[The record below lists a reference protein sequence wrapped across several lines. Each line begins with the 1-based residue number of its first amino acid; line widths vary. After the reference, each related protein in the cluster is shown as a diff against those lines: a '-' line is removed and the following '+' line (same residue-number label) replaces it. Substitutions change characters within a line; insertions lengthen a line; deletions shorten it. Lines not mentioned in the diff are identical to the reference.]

1 MKPWLKWTLAALV
14 LALLGT
20 GALRTLNARSAKQA
34 ALEAQQQAQK
44 TQVSIDLTAADV
56 ISLKVREVPQNIAIS
71 GDIKAVNTAFVK
83 ARVAG
88 ELQGLVLREGDAVK
102 AGQILAHIDP
112 TDSNAR
118 LNQARQQA
126 QAARAQVDI
135 AQRSFD
141 NSRAL
146 VAQGFISNTA
156 LETSQA
162 NLAAAQANHAAAQ
175 SAADVAAK
183 ALDDTLLRAPISG
196 QISQRMAQTGER
208 LAVEARVV
216 EIVDLSRLELEAALS
231 AEDAAKIRLGQIAQL
246 RVDGLQQLVSAR
258 VVRINPSATAGSRSV
273 RVYLA
278 IEPGSALRQGLFAQ
292 GVVLAGS
299 LNTLALPLTAVRT
312 DKPQPYVQVIVQNLV
327 QHVPVELGQRGE
339 ANQQTWVAVK
349 GLVEGAQVIGGTVG
363 SLRAGTQV
371 RVAAPTPGNP

>member
-1 MKPWLKWTLAALV
+1 MKPWLKWTLAV
-14 LALLGT
+14 LLMALLGA
-20 GALRTLNARSAKQA
+20 GAQRTLSARSAKQA
-34 ALEAQQQAQK
+34 ALAAQQQAQK

-118 LNQARQQA
+118 LSQARQQA

-183 ALDDTLLRAPISG
+183 AVDDTQLRAPISG
-196 QISQRMAQTGER
+196 LISQRLAQTGER

-216 EIVDLSRLELEAALS
+216 EIVDLNRLELEAALS
-231 AEDAAKIRLGQIAQL
+231 AEDAAKIRLGQSAQL
-246 RVDGLQQLVSAR
+246 RVDGMPHNLSAR
-258 VVRINPSATAGSRSV
+258 VVRINPSATAGSRAV

-278 IEPGSALRQGLFAQ
+278 IEPDGALRQGLFAQ

-339 ANQQTWVAVK
+339 ANQQTLVAVK
-349 GLVEGAQVIGGTVG
+349 GLAEGAQVIGGTMG

-371 RVAAPTPGNP
+371 RIAAPAPGNP

>member
-1 MKPWLKWTLAALV
+1 
-14 LALLGT
+14 LLGA

-88 ELQGLVLREGDAVK
+88 ELQGLVLREGDTVK
-102 AGQILAHIDP
+102 AGQKLAHIDP

-118 LNQARQQA
+118 LSQARQQA

-231 AEDAAKIRLGQIAQL
+231 AEDAAKIRLGQSAQL

-258 VVRINPSATAGSRSV
+258 VVRINPSATAGSRAV

-339 ANQQTWVAVK
+339 ANQQTLVAVK
-349 GLVEGAQVIGGTVG
+349 GLAEGAQVIGGTLG

-371 RVAAPTPGNP
+371 RIAAPAPGNP

>member
-88 ELQGLVLREGDAVK
+88 ELQGLVLREGDTVK
-102 AGQILAHIDP
+102 AGQKLAHIDP

-118 LNQARQQA
+118 LSQARQQA

-146 VAQGFISNTA
+146 VAQGFISSTA

-196 QISQRMAQTGER
+196 LISQRLAQTGER

-231 AEDAAKIRLGQIAQL
+231 AEDAAKIRLGQSAQL

-258 VVRINPSATAGSRSV
+258 VVRINPSATAGSRAV

-278 IEPGSALRQGLFAQ
+278 IEPGSALRQGLFVQ

-339 ANQQTWVAVK
+339 ANQQTLVAVK
-349 GLVEGAQVIGGTVG
+349 GLAEGAQVIGGTVG

-371 RVAAPTPGNP
+371 RIAAPAPGNP

>member
-102 AGQILAHIDP
+102 AGQVLAQIDP
-112 TDSNAR
+112 SDSKAR
-118 LNQARQQA
+118 LSQARQQA

-258 VVRINPSATAGSRSV
+258 VVRINPSATAGSRAV

-278 IEPGSALRQGLFAQ
+278 IEPGSALRQGLFVQ

-339 ANQQTWVAVK
+339 ANQQTLVAVK
-349 GLVEGAQVIGGTVG
+349 GLAEGAQVIGGTLG

-371 RVAAPTPGNP
+371 RIAAPAPGNP

>member
-1 MKPWLKWTLAALV
+1 MKPWLKWTVTALV
-14 LALLGT
+14 LALLGA
-20 GALRTLNARSAKQA
+20 GALRTLSARSAKQA

-56 ISLKVREVPQNIAIS
+56 INLNVREVPQNIAIS

-83 ARVAG
+83 ARVPG
-88 ELQGLVLREGDAVK
+88 ELLGLVLREGDAVK
-102 AGQILAHIDP
+102 AGQVLAQIDP
-112 TDSNAR
+112 SDSNAR
-118 LNQARQQA
+118 LSQARQQA

-156 LETSQA
+156 LEISQA
-162 NLAAAQANHAAAQ
+162 NLSAAQATHAAAQ

-196 QISQRMAQTGER
+196 QISQRLAQTGER
-208 LAVEARVV
+208 LAVDARVV

-231 AEDAAKIRLGQIAQL
+231 AEDAAKIRLGQSAQL
-246 RVDGLQQLVSAR
+246 RVDGMQQPVSAR
-258 VVRINPSATAGSRSV
+258 VVRINPSATAGSRAV
-273 RVYLA
+273 RIYLA

-292 GVVLAGS
+292 GEVLTGS
-299 LNTLALPLTAVRT
+299 LNALALPLTAVRT

-339 ANQQTWVAVK
+339 ASQQTLVAVK
-349 GLVEGAQVIGGTVG
+349 GLAEGAQIIAGTVG
-363 SLRAGTQV
+363 SLRVGTQV
-371 RVAAPTPGNP
+371 RIAASAPGNP

>member
-339 ANQQTWVAVK
+339 ANQQTLVAVK
-349 GLVEGAQVIGGTVG
+349 GLAEGAQVIGGTLG

-371 RVAAPTPGNP
+371 RIAAPAPGNP

>member
-88 ELQGLVLREGDAVK
+88 ELQGLVLREGDTVK
-102 AGQILAHIDP
+102 AGQKLAHIDP

-118 LNQARQQA
+118 LSQARQQA

-196 QISQRMAQTGER
+196 QISQRLAQTGER

-231 AEDAAKIRLGQIAQL
+231 AEDAAKIRLGQSAQL

-258 VVRINPSATAGSRSV
+258 VVRINPSATAGSRAV

-299 LNTLALPLTAVRT
+299 PNTLGPPLTAVRT

-339 ANQQTWVAVK
+339 ANQQTLVAVK
-349 GLVEGAQVIGGTVG
+349 GLAEGAQVIGGTLG